1 MSGGAFNYCYSSV
14 ADAARYAH
22 DPEIRALLKDLA
34 DLLYEEEWY
43 HSGDTGKED
52 YENALRDFKKKWF
65 GGTDARLVR
74 VAELTG
80 RIYREACEAVNS
92 ILLDC
97 EAVNGILLDQDK
109 LGVSDA

>member
-1 MSGGAFNYCYSSV
+1 MSGGAFNYCYSHV
-14 ADAARYAH
+14 EDAAHHTH
-22 DPEIRALLKDLA
+22 DPEIKALLKDLA

-43 HSGDTGKED
+43 RSGDTGVED
-52 YENALRDFKKKWF
+52 YENSLRDFKRKWF

-80 RIYREACEAVNS
+80 KIYREACEK
-92 ILLDC
+92 
-97 EAVNGILLDQDK
+97 VNGILLDQDR